1 MGKYISIVIAIIV
14 TSFYFFPFNL
24 AFLPVA
30 NTKLI
35 MAIISIPLLLS
46 DIASKHKGNIKT
58 DLLILC
64 LFAFGVSLTS
74 FAAVVYNNTNDY
86 CYVTY
91 IISMLVWLG
100 GAYTLVRLLKLIHG
114 YISVELL
121 FNYLFIVCVFQCL
134 LAIAISHSPII
145 DRFASYIYSDY
156 KSLKDFADGR
166 LYGIGCAFDVAGMR
180 MSTIEII
187 FGCLLYKL
195 TDKYRDR
202 SWIIG
207 LYIMGFAIIAVIGN
221 MIARSTLIGLL
232 IAFFIIL
239 YSLVL
244 RKMRIDTTS
253 SLAIKW
259 FLGISVLA
267 VAGCILMYNVDQQ
280 FKADLR
286 FGFEGF
292 FSLAETGKWN
302 VRSNDVL
309 LSMYRFPESVKTW
322 IIGDGYIVGTTTDP
336 YYTGIDYKGY
346 YMGTDVGYLRFI
358 YYSGLI
364 GLGAFVLFMFKV
376 AQVCKKW
383 LPANKAIFSALLLLQ
398 LIVWF
403 KVASD
408 IFSVFALFLVVSWLQ
423 DETKEP
429 AVDSNQIYERN
440 TLQEDHLA

>member
-1 MGKYISIVIAIIV
+1 MGKYLSIIIAIIV
-14 TSFYFFPFNL
+14 TSFYLFPFNL
-24 AFLPVA
+24 TFFPVA

-46 DIASKHKGNIKT
+46 DIASKHKGNLKN

-64 LFAFGVSLTS
+64 LYAFGVSLTS

-121 FNYLFIVCVFQCL
+121 FNYLFIVCVLQCL
-134 LAIAISHSPII
+134 IAIAISHSPTI
-145 DRFASYIYSDY
+145 DRFVSSFYDDY

-180 MSTIEII
+180 MSAIEII

-195 TDKYRDR
+195 SDKYRDR

-207 LYIMGFAIIAVIGN
+207 LYIVGFAIIAVIGN

-244 RKMRIDTTS
+244 RKMQIDTTS

-259 FLGISVLA
+259 FLRVSVLTG
-267 VAGCILMYNVDQQ
+267 AGCILMYNADPQ
-280 FKADLR
+280 FKADFR

-292 FSLAETGKWN
+292 YSLAETGKWS
-302 VRSNDVL
+302 VKSNDVL

-322 IIGDGYIVGTTTDP
+322 IIGDGYIVGTTNDP

-364 GLGAFVLFMFKV
+364 GLGAFVLFMLK
-376 AQVCKKW
+376 AALICKKRQS
-383 LPANKAIFSALLLLQ
+383 ANKNIFFALLLLQ
-398 LIVWF
+398 FIVWF

-408 IFSVFALFLVVSWLQ
+408 IFSIFALFLVVSWLQ
-423 DETKEP
+423 NEVKEP
-429 AVDSNQIYERN
+429 VDSNQIYERN
-440 TLQEDHLA
+440 T